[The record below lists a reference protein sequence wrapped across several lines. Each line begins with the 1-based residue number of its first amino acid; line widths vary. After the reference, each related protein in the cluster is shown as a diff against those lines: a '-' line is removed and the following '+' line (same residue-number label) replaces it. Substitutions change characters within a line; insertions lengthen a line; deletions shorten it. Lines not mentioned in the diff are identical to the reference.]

1 MGALISSIKLYL
13 VKNMSREKMG
23 KPEQIIDGGGCSK
36 PLCQASTLIELTFM
50 EAMEKVMDAKFAK
63 LEDRLGDMEDKNA
76 KMFRIICSDEYGK
89 GLHMQ
94 NGGKMEQRFSN
105 LRDTLDSVSE
115 SVIDK
120 LIPAVI
126 KMQKDVKTIRKDI
139 DTMTNLQ
146 DDENMRLNQ
155 SIQKMQERLDETYL
169 RASDTKQ
176 MGRAIIKNTEDLLRG
191 SISYFHRL

>member
-1 MGALISSIKLYL
+1 
-13 VKNMSREKMG
+13 MSREKMG

-63 LEDRLGDMEDKNA
+63 LEDRLGDMEDKNE

-89 GLHMQ
+89 GMHMQ

-105 LRDTLDSVSE
+105 LKDTLDSVSE

-155 SIQKMQERLDETYL
+155 SIQKMQERLDETC
-169 RASDTKQ
+169 SQ
-176 MGRAIIKNTEDLLRG
+176 VSFI
-191 SISYFHRL
+191 